1 MTPASDVV
9 AVINTA
15 TFRITLTHAIS
26 IGGSITVKFPKWN
39 PNAATGS
46 IFSMI
51 QGTYT

>member
-15 TFRITLTHAIS
+15 TFEITLAHDIS
-26 IGGSITVKFPKWN
+26 IGGSITVEFPKWN

-51 QGTYT
+51 QGAFT